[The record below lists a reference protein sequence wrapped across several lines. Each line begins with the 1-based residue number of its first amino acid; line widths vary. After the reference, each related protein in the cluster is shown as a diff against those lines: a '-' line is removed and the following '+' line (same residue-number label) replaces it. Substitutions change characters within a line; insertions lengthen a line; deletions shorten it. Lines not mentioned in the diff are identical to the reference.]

1 MPKSAG
7 GYQRDPESVPPRLPP
22 ARTRERRSQQLIAY
36 AEDLLEERLRTG
48 KASPTEVVSVLRMGT
63 EIERANIERIKAH
76 TAYLEAQKAKAE
88 SETFREQKFQ
98 EAMEAMARYSG
109 EGRD

>member
-1 MPKSAG
+1 MPNS
-7 GYQRDPESVPPRLPP
+7 RESVPIRLPP
-22 ARTRERRSQQLIAY
+22 ARTRERRSQQLVAL

-48 KASPTEVVSVLRMGT
+48 QASPTEVVAVYKTGA
-63 EIERANIERIKAH
+63 EIERANIERIRAH

-98 EAMEAMARYSG
+98 EAMEAMARYQPDG
-109 EGRD
+109 GL

>member
-1 MPKSAG
+1 MQKSRETMP
-7 GYQRDPESVPPRLPP
+7 QRLPP
-22 ARTRERRSQQLIAY
+22 ARTRERRAQQLVAY
-36 AEDLLEERLRTG
+36 AEDLLEERLRNGT
-48 KASPTEVVSVLRMGT
+48 ASPTEVVSVFKTGAQ
-63 EIERANIERIKAH
+63 IELANIERIKAH

-109 EGRD
+109 ESPANVDL

>member
-1 MPKSAG
+1 MPNS
-7 GYQRDPESVPPRLPP
+7 RESVPPRLPP
-22 ARTRERRSQQLIAY
+22 ARTRERRSQQLVSL
-36 AEDLLEERLRTG
+36 AEDLLEERLRNG
-48 KASPTEVVSVLRMGT
+48 IASPTEIVAVYKTGA